1 MLYGIRR
8 TAVSVRAGS
17 ARAPCAVCISQLR
30 CFIEPQPLI
39 CWRRS
44 THVLAILRDSPSR
57 KIVFISS
64 SPIEKNLRFTS
75 ISAVVRIYAPFSGGL
90 AVKKLQVVD
99 YWEFWAK
106 CWSWCWSWFF
116 KILCSWEL
124 SLKLCILV
132 LVPEFCFEDF
142 SLKKTIR
149 RSILDGF
156 RQDSKSGLRSG
167 KGCSEVCVF
176 WRWPCWYF

>member
-17 ARAPCAVCISQLR
+17 ARAPCAVCISQLG

-75 ISAVVRIYAPFSGGL
+75 ISAVVRIYVPFSGGL
-90 AVKKLQVVD
+90 GVKIVINLYTVELTGRELAHRARAAVVRGI
-99 YWEFWAK
+99 
-106 CWSWCWSWFF
+106 S
-116 KILCSWEL
+116 
-124 SLKLCILV
+124 
-132 LVPEFCFEDF
+132 
-142 SLKKTIR
+142 
-149 RSILDGF
+149 
-156 RQDSKSGLRSG
+156 
-167 KGCSEVCVF
+167 
-176 WRWPCWYF
+176 

>member
-64 SPIEKNLRFTS
+64 SPIEKNLRFKS
-75 ISAVVRIYAPFSGGL
+75 ILAVVRIYAAFSGGL
-90 AVKKLQVVD
+90 GVKTKLYDVFFKQQVLLFKKKKLYDVFINSKF
-99 YWEFWAK
+99 Y
-106 CWSWCWSWFF
+106 
-116 KILCSWEL
+116 
-124 SLKLCILV
+124 SLFIT
-132 LVPEFCFEDF
+132 FE
-142 SLKKTIR
+142 
-149 RSILDGF
+149 
-156 RQDSKSGLRSG
+156 
-167 KGCSEVCVF
+167 
-176 WRWPCWYF
+176 